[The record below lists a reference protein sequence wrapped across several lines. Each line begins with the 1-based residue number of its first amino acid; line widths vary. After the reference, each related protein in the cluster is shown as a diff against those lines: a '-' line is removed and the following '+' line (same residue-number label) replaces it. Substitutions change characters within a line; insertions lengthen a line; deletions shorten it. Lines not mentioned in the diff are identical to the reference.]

1 MSDIIKFKSREELF
15 LELEHNKENLEKE
28 VAQRTAALILSEKQ
42 IRYMLESSPVSVIVM
57 DRRSRKLAFFNQSY
71 LDMMITDCP

>member
-42 IRYMLESSPVSVIVM
+42 IRYMLESSPVSVIVISPTAH
-57 DRRSRKLAFFNQSY
+57 REAETAKAHRG
-71 LDMMITDCP
+71 